1 MRFETGHARV
11 VAVSMFVV
19 GTALCG
25 HWTYVRLAPS
35 MTFLRQDAGSGGIG
49 AVGVGVLPL
58 ELLLLLSPVLTFALT
73 TKGTGALGLKLRWTH
88 VIVTIGLIAIA
99 LASAI
104 RLNVAL
110 AFVTMDLLSPVQVFF
125 LVAAIALRLSRA
137 GAGTEVPSRDGGP

>member
-1 MRFETGHARV
+1 MRFEAGHARV
-11 VAVSMFVV
+11 AAVSVFVM

-25 HWTYVRLAPS
+25 YWSYVRLAPS
-35 MTFLRQDAGSGGIG
+35 MAFLRQVAGSGGIG
-49 AVGVGVLPL
+49 AVSVGVLPL

-73 TKGTGALGLKLRWTH
+73 KQGTGALGVKLRWTH

-137 GAGTEVPSRDGGP
+137 GVGTEVAGGDGGH